1 MPLDH
6 DFLSGH
12 CCIQDHSCVKKESC
26 KTRTVERDE
35 PPLLPIYEDAESN
48 VRIIKS
54 KVRLIFDI
62 FGQTLQTL
70 WAHKLR
76 SCLTMFG
83 IAWGVGSLLL
93 LVGLGEGFRA
103 GNRKQFDSLGE
114 NVMFIWSGRAPVVQ
128 GSFTALRQYYLTY
141 GDYQDIL
148 TECPSVAAAAPA
160 INRSDIRAV
169 SDFFQA
175 SGQIVGV
182 PANFNQL
189 RYLPIN
195 EGRWL
200 NELDDSQKR
209 AVIVIGDE
217 VRRTLFPGRPAIGAT
232 ILLNGVRF
240 TVIGTLQKVGHGD
253 NMNLNL
259 RSFVPFQTMRDYFR
273 PLNSGIGTDVISFI
287 NYQPRSRALHEAAL
301 QEVHRVIARNHGFD
315 PNNPDSF
322 DEWDTIK
329 TVDQIGKIF
338 DAMNMFLGSVGLVTL
353 ALGAIG
359 IINIMLVAVADRT
372 REIGLRK
379 AVGATNSS
387 IMFQFFVEGAFLTLL
402 SGGIGIG
409 GAAALMAALS
419 GVNLGEGFDPPKLV
433 ASTAALAVASLG
445 IAGIAA
451 GLYPARRAAL
461 LEPVEA
467 LRKE

>member
-1 MPLDH
+1 
-6 DFLSGH
+6 
-12 CCIQDHSCVKKESC
+12 
-26 KTRTVERDE
+26 
-35 PPLLPIYEDAESN
+35 
-48 VRIIKS
+48 
-54 KVRLIFDI
+54 
-62 FGQTLQTL
+62 
-70 WAHKLR
+70 
-76 SCLTMFG
+76 MFG

-93 LVGLGEGFRA
+93 LVGLGEGFRS

-114 NVMFIWSGRAPVVQ
+114 NVMFIWSGRAPAVQ

-141 GDYQDIL
+141 RDYEDIVR
-148 TECPSVAAAAPA
+148 ECHSVAAAAPA
-160 INRSDIRAV
+160 ISRGDIRAV
-169 SDFFQA
+169 SDFYQA
-175 SGQIVGV
+175 SGQIVGA
-182 PANFNQL
+182 PARLNKI

-195 EGRWL
+195 EGRWI
-200 NELDDSQKR
+200 NEMDDVQKR

-217 VRRTLFPGRPAIGAT
+217 VRRTLFPGRAAVGAT
-232 ILLNGVRF
+232 ILLNGIRF
-240 TVIGTLQKVGHGD
+240 EVIGTLQKIGHGD

-259 RSFVPFQTMRDYFR
+259 RSFVPYNTMHEFFP
-273 PLNSGIGTDVISFI
+273 PLNAGSDPNVISFI
-287 NYQPRSRALHEAAL
+287 NYQPKSRALHETAR
-301 QEVHRVIARNHGFD
+301 QEVHRVIARNHGF
-315 PNNPDSF
+315 NASNPDAF

-338 DAMNMFLGSVGLVTL
+338 DAMNMFLGSVGLITL

-402 SGGIGIG
+402 SGGIGIA
-409 GAAALMAALS
+409 GATTLMAVLS
-419 GVNLGEGFDPPKLV
+419 NFNLGEGFDPPKLV
-433 ASTAALAVASLG
+433 PMTAALAVLSLAV
-445 IAGIAA
+445 AGVAA